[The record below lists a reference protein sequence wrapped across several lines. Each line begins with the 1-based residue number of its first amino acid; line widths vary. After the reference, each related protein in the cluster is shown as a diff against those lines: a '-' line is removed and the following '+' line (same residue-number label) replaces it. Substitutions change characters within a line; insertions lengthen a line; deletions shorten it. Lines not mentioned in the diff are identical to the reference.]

1 MHYGVPGMKRP
12 KGLHYNTKGTSKY
25 GEIGKYGTSKYGEH
39 TQDRQ
44 KRNNAESSSKKYRE
58 SGSTSLYER
67 RQQQMLDRDGKT
79 VRSERDRAAASRD
92 KNRALSNRARRSAN
106 ENFNNAVMNEAKR
119 RAEALRGKAESD
131 AAAKKIKNAV
141 DNVWSKQKEEN
152 KRKFLDIP
160 KNIGKQVEVAKK
172 QKRVKEQQSRN
183 EFNKSVLDLIDRNRA
198 ERNDGK
204 LQRLKKKRTSSSKY
218 GRSWQD

>member
-44 KRNNAESSSKKYRE
+44 KRNNAESTGKKYRE

-79 VRSERDRAAASRD
+79 VRSERDRVAASRD

-141 DNVWSKQKEEN
+141 DNVWSKQ
-152 KRKFLDIP
+152 R
-160 KNIGKQVEVAKK
+160 AKSNAAK
-172 QKRVKEQQSRN
+172 
-183 EFNKSVLDLIDRNRA
+183 DRERA
-198 ERNDGK
+198 ETNYGVNAAKRRARAEKEMLESNRDARKIKDAIDNTWSKPKSKSK
-204 LQRLKKKRTSSSKY
+204 LKNPKILKIKAKRP
-218 GRSWQD
+218 W